1 MMLRIILSRTSC
13 PRAVMT
19 FSITFSPFQ
28 VSRSA
33 AAKQPSTHKDA
44 IKIKILQELYI
55 FLKKIF
61 FKFLSTFRERAGR
74 RISIASDENNI
85 ADAGERLGSEGVVF
99 PGYKSVA
106 VFEIIYV
113 RDRFFAQ
120 LCGIAEHILVYGIV
134 QNGAFGGGD
143 GYIVAVDLAVLVYG
157 VAAYEGVIDIDA
169 VEEVVGLRADDG
181 AGGASYDAAADM
193 NVKRSAAGEVICRL
207 HRIGVNGCALHVI
220 EQIAQCKY
228 DGNAQLSFLV

>member
-1 MMLRIILSRTSC
+1 M
-13 PRAVMT
+13 
-19 FSITFSPFQ
+19 
-28 VSRSA
+28 
-33 AAKQPSTHKDA
+33 
-44 IKIKILQELYI
+44 QELYI

-228 DGNAQLSFLV
+228 DGNAQPSFLV